1 MRLAPTLLGM
11 TSAPAPQ
18 ELAHKAVRGVAVTTL
33 AQVLRLLIQIASV
46 VILARLLTPRDYGL
60 VAMVLAIVG
69 VAELL
74 RDMGLSPAAIRAPTL
89 SRQERDNLF
98 WLNTAAGAGLT
109 VVVVVVAPL
118 IAKVYDRPELTAIAW
133 ALAPTYFLSGLA
145 TQYRVDLTRRLRF
158 GVLAAIDV
166 ACALIPLAIGIVA
179 AVLGAQYWAL
189 VAQQLSSGVL
199 ACALLLAGCRWLP
212 RAYRRDTPV
221 GHFVRLGMS
230 FVFGG
235 LMSYLTRNAD
245 NVLVGHQFG
254 AASLGAYTRSVQLVR
269 TPLAQLQ
276 APFGTVALPVLA
288 GAGDDDERMMS
299 GARRAQVALVYPIL
313 AGVTVLVVT
322 APAFVEIALGDSWA
336 AAAPIMAWVAVS
348 GGLACLTM
356 PVLWVFAAKGLGRAI
371 TSYNAIATVIALCAM
386 FLGLQ
391 WGAPGVAAGVAVAQ
405 LVALPL
411 ALWILRAEGRLAVGP
426 LAFSASR
433 VLALSLAAGALA
445 AAVLRLAD
453 GVTSPVA
460 QVLLAG
466 AIVSAAFA
474 AAAGVG
480 AYRRDYKDIWVMVR
494 LLRRRAEPS
503 SDAEHAD
510 RRGPVL

>member
-1 MRLAPTLLGM
+1 M
-11 TSAPAPQ
+11 
-18 ELAHKAVRGVAVTTL
+18 RGVAVTSL

-98 WLNTAAGAGLT
+98 WLNTAAGACLT
-109 VVVVVVAPL
+109 ALVVIAAPL
-118 IAKVYDRPELTAIAW
+118 IAQVYGRPELTAIAW
-133 ALAPTYFLSGLA
+133 ALAPSFFLSGLA

-158 GVLAAIDV
+158 GALAAIDL
-166 ACALIPLAIGIVA
+166 ACAVVPLTVGIVA
-179 AVLGAQYWAL
+179 AALGAHYWAL

-199 ACALLLAGCRWLP
+199 ACALLLASCRWLP
-212 RAYRRDTPV
+212 RAYHRGTPV

-235 LMSYLTRNAD
+235 LMSYVTRNAD

-288 GAGDDDERMMS
+288 SAGEDDERLMS
-299 GARRAQVALVYPIL
+299 GARRAQVALVYPVL
-313 AGVTVLVVT
+313 LGVTVIAVT
-322 APAFVEIALGDSWA
+322 AGAFVDIALGDSWA

-348 GGLACLTM
+348 GGVACLTM
-356 PVLWVFAAKGLGRAI
+356 PVLWVFAARGLGRAI
-371 TSYNAIATVIALCAM
+371 MSYNAIATVVALSAM
-386 FLGLQ
+386 AIGIR
-391 WGAPGVAAGVAVAQ
+391 WGVPGVAAGVAVAQ
-405 LVALPL
+405 LIALPV
-411 ALWILRAEGRLAVGP
+411 ALWILRVEGRLAVGP
-426 LAFSASR
+426 LGFSAAR
-433 VLALSLAAGALA
+433 VLALSLVAGVLA
-445 AAVLRLAD
+445 DLVLRLAAD
-453 GVTSPVA
+453 AVTSAVP

-466 AIVSAAFA
+466 AAASAAFA
-474 AAAGVG
+474 AAAGLS
-480 AYRRDYKDIWVMVR
+480 AYRRDYQDIWSMLR
-494 LLRRRAEPS
+494 LIRRRAEPTS
-503 SDAEHAD
+503 AD
-510 RRGPVL
+510 QSGSADPVL

>member
-1 MRLAPTLLGM
+1 M

-18 ELAHKAVRGVAVTTL
+18 ELAHKAVRGVAVTSL

-98 WLNTAAGAGLT
+98 WLNTAAGACLT
-109 VVVVVVAPL
+109 ALVVIVAPL
-118 IAKVYDRPELTAIAW
+118 IAQVYGRPELTAIAW
-133 ALAPTYFLSGLA
+133 ALAPTFFLSGLA

-158 GVLAAIDV
+158 GVLAAIDL
-166 ACALIPLAIGIVA
+166 ACAVVPLTIGIVA
-179 AVLGAQYWAL
+179 AALGAHYWAL
-189 VAQQLSSGVL
+189 VAQQLSSGIL
-199 ACALLLAGCRWLP
+199 ACALLFAGCRWLP
-212 RAYRRDTPV
+212 RAYHRGTPV

-235 LMSYLTRNAD
+235 LMSYVTRNAD

-254 AASLGAYTRSVQLVR
+254 PASLGAYTRSVQLVR

-288 GAGDDDERMMS
+288 SAGDDDQRMMS

-313 AGVTVLVVT
+313 LGVTVIAVA
-322 APAFVEIALGDSWA
+322 APAFVDIALGDSWA

-348 GGLACLTM
+348 GGVACLTM
-356 PVLWVFAAKGLGRAI
+356 PVLWVFAARGLGRAI
-371 TSYNAIATVIALCAM
+371 TSYNAIATVVALSAM
-386 FLGLQ
+386 AIGLQ
-391 WGAPGVAAGVAVAQ
+391 WGVSGVAAGVAVAQ
-405 LVALPL
+405 LIALPL
-411 ALWILRAEGRLAVGP
+411 ALWILRVEGRLAVGP
-426 LAFSASR
+426 LAFSAAR

-445 AAVLRLAD
+445 GVVLRLAAD
-453 GVTSPVA
+453 GVTSPVP

-466 AIVSAAFA
+466 AVVSAAFA

-480 AYRRDYKDIWVMVR
+480 AYRRDYKDIWSMLR
-494 LLRRRAEPS
+494 LIRRRAEPTS
-503 SDAEHAD
+503 PDQSGRE
-510 RRGPVL
+510 GLVL

>member
-1 MRLAPTLLGM
+1 M

-69 VAELL
+69 IAELL

-98 WLNTAAGAGLT
+98 WLNTAAGAVLT
-109 VVVVVVAPL
+109 VVVVIVAPL
-118 IAKVYDRPELTAIAW
+118 IAKVYERPELTAIAW

-145 TQYRVDLTRRLRF
+145 TQYRVDLSRRLRF

-166 ACALIPLAIGIVA
+166 ACAVVPLAIGVAA
-179 AVLGAQYWAL
+179 AVLGAHYWAL

-212 RAYRRDTPV
+212 RAYHRNTPV

-235 LMSYLTRNAD
+235 LMSYVTRNAD

-254 AASLGAYTRSVQLVR
+254 PAPLGAYTRSVQLVR
-269 TPLAQLQ
+269 TPLGQLQ

-288 GAGDDDERMMS
+288 GAEGDDERMMS

-322 APAFVEIALGDSWA
+322 APAFVDIALGESWA
-336 AAAPIMAWVAVS
+336 AAAPVMAWVAVS
-348 GGLACLTM
+348 GGLGCLTM
-356 PVLWVFAAKGLGRAI
+356 PVLWVFAARGLGRAI
-371 TSYNAIATVIALCAM
+371 TSYNAIATTVALCGM
-386 FLGLQ
+386 VLGLQ
-391 WGAPGVAAGVAVAQ
+391 WGVPGVAAGVAGAH
-405 LVALPL
+405 LIALPL
-411 ALWILRAEGRLAVGP
+411 ALMILRAEARIAVGP
-426 LAFSASR
+426 LAYPAFR
-433 VLALSLAAGALA
+433 VLALSSAAGALA
-445 AAVLRLAD
+445 AAVLRVAD

-460 QVLLAG
+460 QVVLA
-466 AIVSAAFA
+466 AAVVTAAFA

-480 AYRRDYKDIWVMVR
+480 AYRRDYKDIWTMLR
-494 LLRRRAEPS
+494 LLRRRAEPM
-503 SDAEHAD
+503 AD
-510 RRGPVL
+510 PDHPGRSGPVL